1 MVFAQ
6 DPQQIMLPIIKKRA
20 TPYAWGWYILSLRLT
35 QFLPLRSL
43 RATKY
48 ESFHPLQDGNL
59 AEYVEPVNLALF
71 LLFSC
76 SFLALFWSFLDG
88 WQFSPERMRL

>member
-35 QFLPLRSL
+35 QFLSL
-43 RATKY
+43 RLAKY
-48 ESFHPLQDGNL
+48 ESFHPQQDGNL

-71 LLFSC
+71 LLFS
-76 SFLALFWSFLDG
+76 
-88 WQFSPERMRL
+88 